1 MTKFIKSLFSSSK
14 KQTPDNS
21 SSEKLKEQKMQEALS
36 AAGNKAVENV
46 LGQSVD
52 AVIMI
57 DGNNNI
63 TFINDAAI
71 NMWGYRKEEV
81 IGKNVKMLV
90 PQELQSQHDGFVNKN
105 RRTKEDIIVGT
116 SRDVEL
122 VRKDGSKTWINL
134 ALSRLENEDEIGYVG
149 FARDISAQRQAND
162 TIQQVL
168 EQALDG
174 VVTIDSQNIVTFM
187 NSAAENLWG
196 ITREE
201 VIGKNVK
208 MLVPNEIRSNHDALV
223 NANRNTGIN
232 KIVGTSRDLD
242 LIRVDGSTIQAN
254 LSLCKIEVGGNIGYT
269 AFVRDITEAK
279 LAQDAIDQTLEQ
291 ALDSVISIDENNIVT
306 LFNKAAEELWGYK
319 REEVIGQNVKMLVP
333 AELQAG
339 HDGLVNANRNT
350 GVNKIVG
357 TVREV
362 PVFCKDGSKK
372 WGSLSLSKVEVSGRI
387 LYTAFVRD
395 VTEEVEMRDGMNE
408 IMANVAKSSNEIA
421 DIAKVIDGISNQTN
435 LLALNAAIEAARA
448 GEHGRG
454 FAVVADE
461 VRQLASRS
469 SESVT
474 EINKLSE
481 ETQRFLKDLA
491 INLKL
496 DNSN

>member
-1 MTKFIKSLFSSSK
+1 M
-14 KQTPDNS
+14 
-21 SSEKLKEQKMQEALS
+21 
-36 AAGNKAVENV
+36 
-46 LGQSVD
+46 
-52 AVIMI
+52 
-57 DGNNNI
+57 
-63 TFINDAAI
+63 
-71 NMWGYRKEEV
+71 
-81 IGKNVKMLV
+81 
-90 PQELQSQHDGFVNKN
+90 NKN
-105 RRTKEDIIVGT
+105 RRTREDIIVGT

-134 ALSRLENEDEIGYVG
+134 ALSRLENTDGVGYVG
-149 FARDISAQRQAND
+149 FARDISAQRQASD
-162 TIQQVL
+162 TMQQVL

-174 VVTIDSQNIVTFM
+174 VITIDAHNIVTFM
-187 NSAAENLWG
+187 NAAAENLWG
-196 ITREE
+196 ISRES

-208 MLVPNEIRSNHDALV
+208 MLVPNELKASHDALV

-242 LIRVDGSTIQAN
+242 LIRPDGKTIQAN
-254 LSLCKIEVGGNIGYT
+254 LSLCKIEVDGEIGYT
-269 AFVRDITEAK
+269 AFVRDITEVK
-279 LAQDAIDQTLEQ
+279 LAQEAIDQTLEQ
-291 ALDSVISIDENNIVT
+291 ALDGVVSIDEHNIIT
-306 LFNKAAEELWGYK
+306 MFNKAAENLWGYK
-319 REEVIGQNVKMLVP
+319 RNEVIGRNVKMLVP
-333 AELQAG
+333 VELQSN
-339 HDGLVNANRNT
+339 HDNLVNANRNT

-362 PVFCKDGSKK
+362 PIFRKDGSKK

-387 LYTAFVRD
+387 LYTAFLRD

-408 IMANVAKSSNEIA
+408 IMAKVAKSSSEIA

-481 ETQRFLKDLA
+481 ETQRFLQDLA
-491 INLKL
+491 RNLKL
-496 DNSN
+496 DQVQ

>member
-1 MTKFIKSLFSSSK
+1 MTGFIKNFFSSSNK
-14 KQTPDNS
+14 PSAADEERDKLREKQ
-21 SSEKLKEQKMQEALS
+21 MQEAIT
-36 AAGNKAVENV
+36 AAGNKAVEKV

-52 AVIMI
+52 SVIMI
-57 DGNNNI
+57 NDQNI
-63 TFINDAAI
+63 VTFINDSAMK
-71 NMWGYRKEEV
+71 MWGYTKEEV

-90 PQELQSQHDGFVNKN
+90 PKEIQSNHDNFVNKN
-105 RRTKEDIIVGT
+105 RRTREDIIVGT

-134 ALSRLENEDEIGYVG
+134 ALSRLESDDGVGYVG
-149 FARDISAQRQAND
+149 FARDISAQRQASE
-162 TIQQVL
+162 TMQQVL

-174 VVTIDSQNIVTFM
+174 VISIDSNNIVTFM
-187 NSAAENLWG
+187 NSAAEKLWG
-196 ITREE
+196 ISRET
-201 VIGKNVK
+201 VIGNNVK
-208 MLVPNEIRSNHDALV
+208 MLVPNEIKASHDSLV
-223 NANRNTGIN
+223 NANRSTGIN
-232 KIVGTSRDLD
+232 KIVGTSRDID
-242 LIRVDGSTIQAN
+242 LTRPDGDTIQAN
-254 LSLCKIEVGGNIGYT
+254 LSLCKVEVGGEIGYT

-279 LAQDAIDQTLEQ
+279 LAQEAIDQTLEQ
-291 ALDSVISIDENNIVT
+291 ALDSVVSIDDHNIVT
-306 LFNKAAEELWGYK
+306 MFNKAAEELWGYK
-319 REEVIGQNVKMLVP
+319 RHEVIGQNVKMLVP
-333 AELQAG
+333 MELQAN
-339 HDGLVNANRNT
+339 HDNLVNANRNT
-350 GVNKIVG
+350 GINKIVG

-387 LYTAFVRD
+387 LYTAFLRD

-408 IMANVAKSSNEIA
+408 IMANVAKSSSEIA

-481 ETQRFLKDLA
+481 ETQRFLQDLA
-491 INLKL
+491 VNLKL
-496 DNSN
+496 DQS

>member
-1 MTKFIKSLFSSSK
+1 MTGFIKNFFSSSNK
-14 KQTPDNS
+14 PSAADEERDKLREKQ
-21 SSEKLKEQKMQEALS
+21 MQEAIT
-36 AAGNKAVENV
+36 AAGNKAVEKV

-52 AVIMI
+52 SVIMI
-57 DGNNNI
+57 NDQNI
-63 TFINDAAI
+63 VTFINDSAI
-71 NMWGYRKEEV
+71 KMWGYTKEEV

-90 PQELQSQHDGFVNKN
+90 PKEIQSNHDNFVNKN
-105 RRTKEDIIVGT
+105 RRTREDIIVGT

-134 ALSRLENEDEIGYVG
+134 ALSRLESDDGVGYVG
-149 FARDISAQRQAND
+149 FARDISAQRQASE
-162 TIQQVL
+162 TMQQVL

-174 VVTIDSQNIVTFM
+174 VISIDSNNIVTFM
-187 NSAAENLWG
+187 NSAAEKLWG
-196 ITREE
+196 ISRET
-201 VIGKNVK
+201 VIGNNVK
-208 MLVPNEIRSNHDALV
+208 MLVPNEIKASHDSLV
-223 NANRNTGIN
+223 NANRSTGIN
-232 KIVGTSRDLD
+232 KIVGTSRDID
-242 LIRVDGSTIQAN
+242 LIRPDGDTIQAN
-254 LSLCKIEVGGNIGYT
+254 LSLCKVEVGGEIGYT

-279 LAQDAIDQTLEQ
+279 LAQEAIDQTLEQ
-291 ALDSVISIDENNIVT
+291 ALDSVVSIDDHNIVT
-306 LFNKAAEELWGYK
+306 MFNKAAEELWGYK
-319 REEVIGQNVKMLVP
+319 RHEVIGQNVKMLVP
-333 AELQAG
+333 MELQAN
-339 HDGLVNANRNT
+339 HDNLVNANRNT
-350 GVNKIVG
+350 GINKIVG

-387 LYTAFVRD
+387 LYTAFLRD

-408 IMANVAKSSNEIA
+408 IMANVAKSSSEIA

-481 ETQRFLKDLA
+481 ETQRFLQDLA
-491 INLKL
+491 VNLKL
-496 DNSN
+496 DQS

>member
-1 MTKFIKSLFSSSK
+1 MTGFIKNFFSSSNK
-14 KQTPDNS
+14 PSAADEERDKLREKQ
-21 SSEKLKEQKMQEALS
+21 MQEAIT
-36 AAGNKAVENV
+36 AAGNKAVEKV

-52 AVIMI
+52 SVIMI
-57 DGNNNI
+57 NDQNI
-63 TFINDAAI
+63 VTFINDSAMK
-71 NMWGYRKEEV
+71 MWGYTKEEV

-90 PQELQSQHDGFVNKN
+90 PKEIQSNHDNFVNKN
-105 RRTKEDIIVGT
+105 RRTREDIIVGT

-134 ALSRLENEDEIGYVG
+134 ALSRLESDDGVGYVG
-149 FARDISAQRQAND
+149 FARDISAQRQARE
-162 TIQQVL
+162 TMQQVL

-174 VVTIDSQNIVTFM
+174 VISIDSNNIVTFM
-187 NSAAENLWG
+187 NSAAEKLWG
-196 ITREE
+196 ISRET
-201 VIGKNVK
+201 VIGNNVK
-208 MLVPNEIRSNHDALV
+208 MLVPNEIKASHDSLV
-223 NANRNTGIN
+223 NANRSTGIN
-232 KIVGTSRDLD
+232 KIVGTSRDID
-242 LIRVDGSTIQAN
+242 LTRPDGDTIQAN
-254 LSLCKIEVGGNIGYT
+254 LSLCKVEVGGEIGYT

-279 LAQDAIDQTLEQ
+279 LAQEAIDQTLEQ
-291 ALDSVISIDENNIVT
+291 ALDSVVSIDDHNIVT
-306 LFNKAAEELWGYK
+306 MFNKAAEELWGYK
-319 REEVIGQNVKMLVP
+319 RHEVIGQNVKMLVP
-333 AELQAG
+333 MELQAN
-339 HDGLVNANRNT
+339 HDNLVNANRNT
-350 GVNKIVG
+350 GINKIVG

-387 LYTAFVRD
+387 LYTAFLRD

-408 IMANVAKSSNEIA
+408 IMANVAKSSSEIA

-481 ETQRFLKDLA
+481 ETQRFLQDLA
-491 INLKL
+491 VNLKL
-496 DNSN
+496 DQS

>member
-1 MTKFIKSLFSSSK
+1 MTGFIKNFFSSSNK
-14 KQTPDNS
+14 PSAADEERDKLREKQ
-21 SSEKLKEQKMQEALS
+21 MQEAIT
-36 AAGNKAVENV
+36 AAGNKAVEKV

-52 AVIMI
+52 SVIMI
-57 DGNNNI
+57 NDQNI
-63 TFINDAAI
+63 VTFINDSAMK
-71 NMWGYRKEEV
+71 MWGYTKEEV

-90 PQELQSQHDGFVNKN
+90 PKEIQSNHDNFVNKN
-105 RRTKEDIIVGT
+105 RRTREDIIVGT

-134 ALSRLENEDEIGYVG
+134 ALSRLESDDGIGYVG
-149 FARDISAQRQAND
+149 FARDISAQRQARE
-162 TIQQVL
+162 TMQQVL

-174 VVTIDSQNIVTFM
+174 VISIDSNNIVTFM
-187 NSAAENLWG
+187 NSAAEKLWG
-196 ITREE
+196 ISRET
-201 VIGKNVK
+201 VIGNNVK
-208 MLVPNEIRSNHDALV
+208 MLVPNEIKASHDSLV
-223 NANRNTGIN
+223 NANRSTGIN
-232 KIVGTSRDLD
+232 KIVGTSRDID
-242 LIRVDGSTIQAN
+242 LTRPDGDTIQAN
-254 LSLCKIEVGGNIGYT
+254 LSLCKVEVGGEIGYT

-279 LAQDAIDQTLEQ
+279 LAQEAIDQTLEQ
-291 ALDSVISIDENNIVT
+291 ALDSVVSIDDHNIVT
-306 LFNKAAEELWGYK
+306 MFNKAAEELWGYK
-319 REEVIGQNVKMLVP
+319 RHEVIGQNVKMLVP
-333 AELQAG
+333 MELQAN
-339 HDGLVNANRNT
+339 HDNLVNANRNT
-350 GVNKIVG
+350 GINKIVG

-387 LYTAFVRD
+387 LYTAFLRD

-408 IMANVAKSSNEIA
+408 IMANVAKSSSEIA

-481 ETQRFLKDLA
+481 ETQRFLQDLA
-491 INLKL
+491 VNLKL
-496 DNSN
+496 DQS

>member
-1 MTKFIKSLFSSSK
+1 MTGFIKNFFSSSNK
-14 KQTPDNS
+14 PSAADEERDKLREKQ
-21 SSEKLKEQKMQEALS
+21 MQEAIT
-36 AAGNKAVENV
+36 AAGNKAVEKV

-52 AVIMI
+52 SVIMI
-57 DGNNNI
+57 NDQNI
-63 TFINDAAI
+63 VTFINDSAMK
-71 NMWGYRKEEV
+71 MWGYTKEEV

-90 PQELQSQHDGFVNKN
+90 PKEIQSNHDNFVNKN
-105 RRTKEDIIVGT
+105 RRTREDIIVGT

-122 VRKDGSKTWINL
+122 VRKNGSKTWINL
-134 ALSRLENEDEIGYVG
+134 ALSRLESDDGVGYVG
-149 FARDISAQRQAND
+149 FARDISAQRQARE
-162 TIQQVL
+162 TMQQVL

-174 VVTIDSQNIVTFM
+174 VISIDSNNIVTFM
-187 NSAAENLWG
+187 NSAAEKLWG
-196 ITREE
+196 ISRET
-201 VIGKNVK
+201 VIGNNVK
-208 MLVPNEIRSNHDALV
+208 MLVPNEIKASHDSLV
-223 NANRNTGIN
+223 NANRSTGIN
-232 KIVGTSRDLD
+232 KIVGTSRDID
-242 LIRVDGSTIQAN
+242 LTRPDGDTIQAN
-254 LSLCKIEVGGNIGYT
+254 LSLCKVEVGGEIGYT

-279 LAQDAIDQTLEQ
+279 LAQEAIDQTLEQ
-291 ALDSVISIDENNIVT
+291 ALDSVVSIDDHNIVT
-306 LFNKAAEELWGYK
+306 MFNKAAEELWGYK
-319 REEVIGQNVKMLVP
+319 RHEVIGQNVKMLVP
-333 AELQAG
+333 MELQAN
-339 HDGLVNANRNT
+339 HDNLVNANRNT
-350 GVNKIVG
+350 GINKIVG

-387 LYTAFVRD
+387 LYTAFLRD

-408 IMANVAKSSNEIA
+408 IMANVAKSSSEIA

-481 ETQRFLKDLA
+481 ETQRFLQDLA
-491 INLKL
+491 VNLKL
-496 DNSN
+496 DQS

>member
-1 MTKFIKSLFSSSK
+1 MAGFIKNFFSSSK
-14 KQTPDNS
+14 TPSATDEAQNELRNKQ
-21 SSEKLKEQKMQEALS
+21 MQEAIS
-36 AAGNKAVENV
+36 AAGSQAVEKV

-52 AVIMI
+52 SVIMI
-57 DGNNNI
+57 DGQNI
-63 TFINDAAI
+63 VTFINDAAMK
-71 NMWGYRKEEV
+71 MWGYRKEEV

-90 PQELQSQHDGFVNKN
+90 PKELQSQHDGFVNKN
-105 RRTKEDIIVGT
+105 RRTREDVIVGT

-122 VRKDGSKTWINL
+122 VRKDGSKVWINL
-134 ALSRLENEDEIGYVG
+134 ALSRLDNEGEVGYVG
-149 FARDISAQRQAND
+149 FARDISAQRQASE
-162 TIQQVL
+162 TMQQVL

-174 VVTIDSQNIVTFM
+174 VITIDTHNIVTFM
-187 NSAAENLWG
+187 NPAAESLWG
-196 ITREE
+196 ISRED

-208 MLVPNEIRSNHDALV
+208 MLVPNELKASHDTLV

-242 LIRVDGSTIQAN
+242 LIRPDGRTIQAN
-254 LSLCKIEVGGNIGYT
+254 LSLCKIKVGGQIGYT
-269 AFVRDITEAK
+269 AFVRDITENK
-279 LAQDAIDQTLEQ
+279 LAQEAIDQTLEQ
-291 ALDSVISIDENNIVT
+291 ALDSVVSINEHNIVT
-306 LFNKAAEELWGYK
+306 MFNKAAEELWGYK
-319 REEVIGQNVKMLVP
+319 RDEVIGKNVKMLVP
-333 AELQAG
+333 LELQAN
-339 HDGLVNANRNT
+339 HDNLVNANRNT
-350 GVNKIVG
+350 GINKIVG

-362 PVFCKDGSKK
+362 PIFCKDGGKK

-387 LYTAFVRD
+387 LYTAFLRD

-408 IMANVAKSSNEIA
+408 IMANVAKSSSEIA

-481 ETQRFLKDLA
+481 ETQRFLQDLA
-491 INLKL
+491 RNLKL
-496 DNSN
+496 DQI

>member
-1 MTKFIKSLFSSSK
+1 MTGFIKNFFSSSNK
-14 KQTPDNS
+14 PSAADEERDKLREKQ
-21 SSEKLKEQKMQEALS
+21 MQEAIT
-36 AAGNKAVENV
+36 AAGNKAVEKV

-52 AVIMI
+52 SVIMI
-57 DGNNNI
+57 NDQNI
-63 TFINDAAI
+63 VTFINDSAI
-71 NMWGYRKEEV
+71 KMWGYTKEEV

-90 PQELQSQHDGFVNKN
+90 PKEIQANHDNFVNKN
-105 RRTKEDIIVGT
+105 RRTREDIIVGT

-134 ALSRLENEDEIGYVG
+134 ALSRLESDDGVGYVG
-149 FARDISAQRQAND
+149 FARDISAQRQARE
-162 TIQQVL
+162 TMQQVL

-174 VVTIDSQNIVTFM
+174 VISIDSNNIVTFM
-187 NSAAENLWG
+187 NSAAEKLWG
-196 ITREE
+196 ISRET
-201 VIGKNVK
+201 VIGNNVK
-208 MLVPNEIRSNHDALV
+208 MLVPNEIKASHDSLV
-223 NANRNTGIN
+223 NANRSTGIN
-232 KIVGTSRDLD
+232 KIVGTSRDID
-242 LIRVDGSTIQAN
+242 LIRPDGDTIQAN
-254 LSLCKIEVGGNIGYT
+254 LSLCKVEVGGEIGYT

-279 LAQDAIDQTLEQ
+279 LAQEAIDQTLEQ
-291 ALDSVISIDENNIVT
+291 ALDSVVSIDDHNIVT
-306 LFNKAAEELWGYK
+306 MFNKAAEELWGYK
-319 REEVIGQNVKMLVP
+319 RHEVIGQNVKMLVP
-333 AELQAG
+333 MELQAN
-339 HDGLVNANRNT
+339 HDNLVNANRNT

-387 LYTAFVRD
+387 LYTAFLRD

-408 IMANVAKSSNEIA
+408 IMANVAKSSSEIA

-481 ETQRFLKDLA
+481 ETQRFLQDLA
-491 INLKL
+491 VNLKL
-496 DNSN
+496 DQS

>member
-1 MTKFIKSLFSSSK
+1 MTGFIKNFFSSSNKPSAADEERDKLREK
-14 KQTPDNS
+14 KV
-21 SSEKLKEQKMQEALS
+21 QEAIT
-36 AAGNKAVENV
+36 AAGNKAVEKV

-52 AVIMI
+52 SVIMI
-57 DGNNNI
+57 NDQNI
-63 TFINDAAI
+63 VTFINDSAMK
-71 NMWGYRKEEV
+71 MWGYTKEEV

-90 PQELQSQHDGFVNKN
+90 PKEIQSNHDNFVNKN
-105 RRTKEDIIVGT
+105 RRTREDIIVGT

-134 ALSRLENEDEIGYVG
+134 ALSRLESDDGVGYVG
-149 FARDISAQRQAND
+149 FARDISARRQARE
-162 TIQQVL
+162 TMQQVL

-174 VVTIDSQNIVTFM
+174 VISIDSNNIVTFM
-187 NSAAENLWG
+187 NSAAEKLWG
-196 ITREE
+196 ISRET
-201 VIGKNVK
+201 VIGNNVK
-208 MLVPNEIRSNHDALV
+208 MLVPNEIKASHDSLV
-223 NANRNTGIN
+223 NANRSTGIN
-232 KIVGTSRDLD
+232 KIVGTSRDID
-242 LIRVDGSTIQAN
+242 LTRPDGDTIQAN
-254 LSLCKIEVGGNIGYT
+254 LSLCKVEVGGEIGYT

-279 LAQDAIDQTLEQ
+279 LAQEAIDQTLEQ
-291 ALDSVISIDENNIVT
+291 ALDSVVSIDDHNIVT
-306 LFNKAAEELWGYK
+306 MFNKAAEELWGYK
-319 REEVIGQNVKMLVP
+319 RHEVIGQNVKMLVP
-333 AELQAG
+333 MELQAN
-339 HDGLVNANRNT
+339 HDNLVNANRNT
-350 GVNKIVG
+350 GINKIVG

-387 LYTAFVRD
+387 LYTAFLRD

-408 IMANVAKSSNEIA
+408 IMANVAKSSSEIA

-481 ETQRFLKDLA
+481 ETQRFLQDLA
-491 INLKL
+491 VNLKL
-496 DNSN
+496 DQS

>member
-1 MTKFIKSLFSSSK
+1 MTGFIKNFFSSSNK
-14 KQTPDNS
+14 PSAADEERDKLREKQ
-21 SSEKLKEQKMQEALS
+21 MQEAIT
-36 AAGNKAVENV
+36 AAGNKAVEKV

-52 AVIMI
+52 SVIMI
-57 DGNNNI
+57 NDQNI
-63 TFINDAAI
+63 VTFINDSAI
-71 NMWGYRKEEV
+71 KMWGYTKEEV

-90 PQELQSQHDGFVNKN
+90 PKEIQANHDNFVNKN
-105 RRTKEDIIVGT
+105 RRTREDIIVGT

-134 ALSRLENEDEIGYVG
+134 ALSRLESDDGIGYVG
-149 FARDISAQRQAND
+149 FARDISAQRQARE
-162 TIQQVL
+162 TMQQVL

-174 VVTIDSQNIVTFM
+174 VISIDSNNIVTFM
-187 NSAAENLWG
+187 NSAAEKLWG
-196 ITREE
+196 ISRET
-201 VIGKNVK
+201 VIGNNVK
-208 MLVPNEIRSNHDALV
+208 MLVPNEIKASHDSLV
-223 NANRNTGIN
+223 NANRSTGIN
-232 KIVGTSRDLD
+232 KIVGTSRDID
-242 LIRVDGSTIQAN
+242 LIRPDGDTIQAN
-254 LSLCKIEVGGNIGYT
+254 LSLCKVEVGGEIGYT

-279 LAQDAIDQTLEQ
+279 LAQEAIDQTLEQ
-291 ALDSVISIDENNIVT
+291 ALDSVVSIDDHNIVT
-306 LFNKAAEELWGYK
+306 MFNKAAEELWGYK
-319 REEVIGQNVKMLVP
+319 RHEVIGQNVKMLVP
-333 AELQAG
+333 MELQAN
-339 HDGLVNANRNT
+339 HDNLVNANRNT

-387 LYTAFVRD
+387 LYTAFLRD

-408 IMANVAKSSNEIA
+408 IMANVAKSSSEIA

-481 ETQRFLKDLA
+481 ETQRFLQDLA
-491 INLKL
+491 VNLKL
-496 DNSN
+496 DQS